1 MVGAEEEVCLVAVAE
16 IAAPEGVVE
25 VRRAL
30 VGVVAAGVEVVELE
44 SEAELS

>member
-1 MVGAEEEVCLVAVAE
+1 MVGREEKVCLVAVAE